1 MENGQLIEWLTYCI
15 YLKIWLSTAM
25 WVYQRVALREH
36 QASTTCSCVVE
47 PLLIVLASKEIDKAL
62 LLELR
67 IVHMHP
73 RGYSFFSISQL
84 ILMARIFSKVHG
96 WSINNINM
104 IMSYYANCHNNYKML
119 QVGLCLPQ
127 RIFGICTWF
136 FQCFR
141 QHVLSK
147 MLKTNQELGPQLN
160 MSMWSSWWWL
170 RLGS

>member
-67 IVHMHP
+67 IVHMHR

-104 IMSYYANCHNNYKML
+104 IMSYYANCHNDVTSWIMPPTADL
-119 QVGLCLPQ
+119 WDLHL
-127 RIFGICTWF
+127 IFPVFSTACAV
-136 FQCFR
+136 Q
-141 QHVLSK
+141 
-147 MLKTNQELGPQLN
+147 NAED
-160 MSMWSSWWWL
+160 
-170 RLGS
+170 